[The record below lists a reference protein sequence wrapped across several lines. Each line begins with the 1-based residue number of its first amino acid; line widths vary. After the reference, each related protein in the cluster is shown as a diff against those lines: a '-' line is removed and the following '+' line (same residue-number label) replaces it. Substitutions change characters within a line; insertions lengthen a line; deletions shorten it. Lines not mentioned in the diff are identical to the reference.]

1 MKKFIFLITLMLSII
16 SCGLKP
22 EQTVEKFL
30 ENVKSQNI
38 QQAIELTSNTDFAKN
53 LNNNFNNDIQ
63 KKFFEELYQNL
74 EFKVI
79 NSSEQEDKTII
90 VNVEITNID
99 VQDLLLQVF
108 QKSLQKAFTGAKGVN
123 IEEEILSLLDS
134 SELKKKKVLDQYLV
148 EKVGNKYKVRLN
160 STNVDNIFGGYYTSI
175 LGISN
180 IGK

>member
-1 MKKFIFLITLMLSII
+1 MKKFIFLITLILSII

-30 ENVKSQNI
+30 ENVKTQNI
-38 QQAIELTSNTDFAKN
+38 QQAVELTSNKEFTKN

-63 KKFFEELYQNL
+63 KKFFEELYKNL
-74 EFKVI
+74 EYKII

-99 VQDLLLQVF
+99 VQDLLIQVF
-108 QKSLQKAFTGAKGVN
+108 QKSVQKAFLGAKGVN
-123 IEEEILSLLDS
+123 IEEEIISLLNSQD
-134 SELKKKKVLDQYLV
+134 LNKKKVLDQYVV
-148 EKVGNKYKVRLN
+148 EKVGKKYKVKLN